1 MSGAYDPLMPW
12 TLAWLAPYIG
22 ALAIAIGWF
31 LKVRSEKFY
40 GYTSVLSI
48 LASSL
53 ISTYAAY
60 TVFTRGKPLY
70 SGGDVVWVPW
80 LNITLGTYFD
90 GLSALMSLTVSW
102 ISLMI
107 AVYSVKYMEGDWGYG
122 RYFFFFTF
130 FVGSMMLLVLAD
142 NLVLMFIGWEGTGL
156 CSYALIGHWY
166 TDEEDKWVGRP
177 GRRVLGTPMFFE
189 PSHSGV
195 RAMLFTRI
203 GDLGFILGI
212 AILYVTAGTFNIVE
226 LASGAPAWMQTL
238 ASKGIL
244 TPLLLIFILGA
255 LAKSAQFPFHEWLAT
270 AMTGPTPVSALIHAA
285 TMVKAGIYL
294 FLRITPILFTGA
306 LALKASPEVFSLV
319 VSQLE
324 QFFIIIAL
332 AGALTAFMLATMA
345 LVSDELKLILAYS
358 TASQIGYMFLAAA
371 SAGLLVYSGAIE
383 ALVEGIVAGFS
394 HLMSHAVFKA
404 ALFLI
409 AGWLIHLA
417 HSRFIDQMGG
427 YSAIKLTAVALW
439 FSGLSLSGI
448 PPFSGFFSKEAV
460 IHTALTANT
469 LLGLAA
475 IVTAGLTAAYTVRVI
490 VRVLHMPPYSGHGK
504 HKVEEAPLTMLAPYL
519 LLALASLAIGLL
531 WPSMASIYSRMGA
544 LTLSIGELVHV
555 EALVISGSMVL
566 TILVV
571 AASIA
576 AIFLLYLVFK
586 VNFPA
591 LLGRGGLYGALYN
604 FLYDRWYINPLIYLG
619 FVNGGVRAVRGVG
632 EVDDSID
639 LLYHSAMPSTGSLSA
654 WSLRAL
660 HRGRTDYYLALYILS
675 ALLMLFLVL
684 ALMR

>member
-22 ALAIAIGWF
+22 ATVIALGWL

-48 LASSL
+48 LVSSL

-60 TVFTRGKPLY
+60 KVFSQAKPIY
-70 SGGDVVWVPW
+70 AGGDVVWVPW
-80 LNITLGTYFD
+80 FNITLGTYFD

-107 AVYSVKYMEGDWGYG
+107 AIYSVKYMEGDWGYG
-122 RYFFFFTF
+122 RYFFFFSF

-166 TDEEDKWVGRP
+166 TDEEDKWVGKP
-177 GRRVLGTPMFFE
+177 GRYVLGTQMFFE

-195 RAMLFTRI
+195 RAILFTRV

-212 AILYVTAGTFNIVE
+212 AILYITTGSFNIIE
-226 LASGAPAWMQTL
+226 LASRAPEWMQTL

-244 TPLLLIFILGA
+244 APLLLIFILGA
-255 LAKSAQFPFHEWLAT
+255 LAKSAQFPFHEWLVT
-270 AMTGPTPVSALIHAA
+270 AMTGPTPISALIHAA

-324 QFFIIIAL
+324 HFFIIIAL

-371 SAGLLVYSGAIE
+371 SAGLLVYTGAIE
-383 ALVEGIVAGFS
+383 TLVEGLVAGFS
-394 HLMSHAVFKA
+394 HLVSHAVFKA
-404 ALFLI
+404 SLFLI

-417 HSRFIDQMGG
+417 HSRFINDMGG
-427 YSAIKLTAVALW
+427 YSTIKLTALALW
-439 FSGLSLSGI
+439 LSGLSLSGI
-448 PPFSGFFSKEAV
+448 PPLSGFFTKEAV
-460 IHTALTANT
+460 IHTAISANT

-490 VRVLHMPPYSGHGK
+490 VRVLHLPPYSGHGK
-504 HKVEEAPLTMLAPYL
+504 HKVEEAPISMLAPYL

-531 WPSMASIYSRMGA
+531 WPSMANIYSRMGL
-544 LTLSIGELVHV
+544 LTLSVGELVHL
-555 EALVISGSMVL
+555 EAIVISGTTVL
-566 TILVV
+566 AVLVV
-571 AASIA
+571 LASIA
-576 AIFLLYLVFK
+576 LIFLLYFTLK

-591 LLGRGGLYGALYN
+591 LLGRGGLYSALHN
-604 FLYDRWYINPLIYLG
+604 FLYDRWYINPLVYLS
-619 FVNGGVRAVRGVG
+619 FVNGGAKLARSVEGV
-632 EVDDSID
+632 DINID
-639 LLYHSAMPSTGSLSA
+639 LLYHSATPSTGSLSA
-654 WSLRAL
+654 WSLRVL
-660 HRGRTDYYLALYILS
+660 HRGRTDYYLALYLLS
-675 ALLMLFLVL
+675 ALVLLFLVL